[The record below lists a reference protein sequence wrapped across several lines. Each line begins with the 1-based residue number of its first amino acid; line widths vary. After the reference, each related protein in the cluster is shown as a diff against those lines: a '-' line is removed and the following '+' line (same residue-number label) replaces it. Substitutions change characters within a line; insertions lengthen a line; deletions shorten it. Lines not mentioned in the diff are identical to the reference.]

1 MRQSG
6 IWHAEQ
12 AWLGRHAE
20 NVVIAIEDGVI
31 KSVTENTPAP
41 RGAVELKGW
50 TLPGLANVHSHAFQ
64 RVLRGRV
71 ESGGGD
77 FWTWRELMY
86 RSTEREEEGY
96 LDLCSSV
103 FAEMLA
109 AGITA
114 VGEFHYLHAG
124 GNALGMAVIAAARK
138 TGIRLTLVDS
148 CYLFGGVDRRPLAG
162 VQRTFSD
169 GDVDRWAERMDELED
184 EVHDGDGIRIGAA
197 IHSVRAVDPESMRVV
212 AAWARRRGAP
222 LHVHLAEQPAEVEEC
237 RTEHGCRPAE
247 LLEREGILG
256 ADLTAVHAIHLS
268 ESDISLL
275 GGHEVSVCAC
285 TTSERDL
292 GDRVGPLRALAEAGC
307 LLTVG
312 SDSNS
317 VIDMLEE
324 ARGLELD
331 QRRATGR
338 RVLHQPEQLLQ
349 AATSNGMRALGWKA
363 GELKPGMLADFIT
376 VSPPTASTEL
386 DAAQVIFA
394 RSACDVIN
402 VVVGGRTVVS
412 T

>member
-6 IWHAEQ
+6 AWHAEQ
-12 AWLGRHAE
+12 AWLGRRAE
-20 NVVIAIEDGVI
+20 NVLIAVEDGVI
-31 KSVTENTPAP
+31 KAVTENTSAP
-41 RGAVELKGW
+41 RDAVELKGW

-64 RVLRGRV
+64 RKLRGRV

-77 FWTWRELMY
+77 FWKWRELMY
-86 RSTEREEEGY
+86 RATEWDEEGY
-96 LDLCSSV
+96 RDFCASV
-103 FAEMLA
+103 FGDMLT

-124 GNALGMAVIAAARK
+124 GNTLGRAVIAAARK
-138 TGIRLTLVDS
+138 TGIRLTLVDA
-148 CYLFGGVDRRPLAG
+148 CYLFGGVDGRPLAG
-162 VQRTFSD
+162 AQRTFSD
-169 GDVDRWAERMDELED
+169 GDVDRWAERMDELAD
-184 EVHDGDGIRIGAA
+184 EVREGEGIRIGAA
-197 IHSVRAVDPESMRVV
+197 IHSVRAVDPDSMRVV
-212 AAWARRRGAP
+212 AAWARRGGAP

-237 RTEHGCRPAE
+237 RTEHGCTPAE

-256 ADLTAVHAIHLS
+256 EDLTAVHAIHVQ
-268 ESDISLL
+268 ESDMSLL
-275 GGHEVSVCAC
+275 GAHRVSVCAC

-292 GDRVGPLRALAEAGC
+292 GDRVGPLRALADAGC
-307 LLTVG
+307 PLTVG

-338 RVLHQPEQLLQ
+338 RALHQPEELLQ
-349 AATSNGMRALGWKA
+349 AATSSGMRALGWKG
-363 GELKPGMLADFIT
+363 GELKVGMVADFIT
-376 VSPPTASTEL
+376 VRPPAESAAL
-386 DAAQVIFA
+386 DAAQVVFA
-394 RSACDVIN
+394 RAACDVTN